1 MMPQLRKAEKNSSRK
16 YPFHRMNDSMT
27 AKHRLNCRQ
36 KPHLISGRFLWT
48 TKSFSLYSMNI
59 TNHIHFLLFL
69 SSYKKNASHNSVLSS
84 TESFYISGLQ
94 QFASLTISPMTCKF
108 TTTACLDFML
118 MDNNAALKPAQ
129 VKKKKKEGCA
139 VVVQEVS
146 KLAREAGLDAVTS
159 WIDRMRGKKKKKGPF
174 CWAISRSGQTSAC
187 TKRAG
192 GEQIWTRVCCENNK
206 KKNWCP

>member
-129 VKKKKKEGCA
+129 VKKKKKRGMRCSRTRSFKVGEGGWTGCSDILNWSN
-139 VVVQEVS
+139 ER
-146 KLAREAGLDAVTS
+146 KEEE
-159 WIDRMRGKKKKKGPF
+159 
-174 CWAISRSGQTSAC
+174 
-187 TKRAG
+187 KRAFLLS
-192 GEQIWTRVCCENNK
+192 N
-206 KKNWCP
+206 